1 MQYRRVLILL
11 GLLLV
16 FAIHCPAAVQEGLL
30 LVSSNRYLDAFQ
42 FFLSKDIAYTNYSL
56 MYQAAHIALEYGIS
70 TNGQWFSFSNPDG
83 ETRTYYFPIENVL
96 IPFTNQYHKDLP
108 LWELLSRYY
117 GIGLWKGWFST
128 PKAIASNLLLTTSN
142 ALLLSKRTTPDI
154 FAYQA
159 LAYLA
164 LGNTNQAVFILSNAL
179 NQYPS
184 NFYLFALQA
193 SILRANQRYDEAL
206 HLIQRNYPFI
216 KNRSQQ
222 EELFLL
228 SAQLYLDLSQPQ
240 EALFLMERLLSTT
253 TNQQGLFF
261 LLEASARL
269 TNWQRF
275 NERALLLFELNPTS
289 DTVSRISEFFIR
301 FKSITWGEIFFET
314 AIDYYDDPLT
324 KGTLLFYWAEVYR
337 NLGITQKALSTYEQA
352 REQFLLITPPPTE
365 SITLIDMMIYKTKNP

>member
-1 MQYRRVLILL
+1 
-11 GLLLV
+11 
-16 FAIHCPAAVQEGLL
+16 
-30 LVSSNRYLDAFQ
+30 
-42 FFLSKDIAYTNYSL
+42 
-56 MYQAAHIALEYGIS
+56 
-70 TNGQWFSFSNPDG
+70 
-83 ETRTYYFPIENVL
+83 
-96 IPFTNQYHKDLP
+96 
-108 LWELLSRYY
+108 LSRYY